1 VRAFGF
7 LSVSFPPSLSSFL
20 PFPSLFVCC
29 HTTYSFVLFPPPFL
43 LPSFLSLV
51 SFILSGQVGG
61 HHFGVLSHGYG
72 PDAIVVKVPVRCV
85 GTLMGS
91 RGSKMKEIKE
101 KTGARVTLSKVG
113 GGGGEGGR
121 GGEMVVCCLC

>member
-1 VRAFGF
+1 
-7 LSVSFPPSLSSFL
+7 
-20 PFPSLFVCC
+20 
-29 HTTYSFVLFPPPFL
+29 
-43 LPSFLSLV
+43 
-51 SFILSGQVGG
+51 VGG